1 MNHGSVDLD
10 PLIGLDDER
19 MPLRGRLLKLPN
31 LREQYLAHVR
41 EIAEESLDW
50 EKLGPVVAEQRALIE
65 GAVREDTRKL
75 GTTEEFLRATSPEAT
90 SDEANG
96 EAKTDQPAA
105 RRGISLRDF
114 AEKRREYLLKYKEPK
129 TGDPTAIK

>member
-1 MNHGSVDLD
+1 MNHGGVDLD

-50 EKLGPVVAEQRALIE
+50 EKLGPVVAEQRALVE
-65 GAVREDTRKL
+65 EAVKADTRKL
-75 GTTEEFLRATSPEAT
+75 GTTEEFLQATAPDAT
-90 SDEANG
+90 IDEAKSK
-96 EAKTDQPAA
+96 AKVDEA
-105 RRGISLRDF
+105 RRRGMSLRDF
-114 AEKRREYLLKYKEPK
+114 AEKRREYLLNYQEPT
-129 TGDPTAIK
+129 TGDQAAVR

>member
-31 LREQYLAHVR
+31 LREKYLAHVR

-50 EKLGPVVAEQRALIE
+50 EQLGPIVAEQRALIE
-65 GAVREDTRKL
+65 EAVSEDTRKL
-75 GTTEEFLRATSPEAT
+75 GTTQAFVEAT
-90 SDEANG
+90 APGPTSENTAGDTGRAM
-96 EAKTDQPAA
+96 
-105 RRGISLRDF
+105 SLRDF
-114 AEKRREYLLKYKEPK
+114 ASKRREYLLTYKEPAS
-129 TGDPTAIK
+129 GG